1 MIGYYRIVFCALL
14 ITLFAF
20 SKAKGSDKMRNYKIT
35 DIKNS
40 EEMIQSA
47 AKILFTVF
55 QEINPPSWPTYE
67 SALEEVN
74 ECLENGR
81 ICLGLFVDEKLIG
94 WAGLRE
100 QYEKTWELHPIV
112 IAQEYQGQ
120 GWGKI
125 LLKALEKR
133 GVQKGVEGIVLG
145 TDDETFRT
153 SLSQTELSG
162 DNLFSEIQNIKNLNH
177 HPYEFYRT
185 CGYNIVGVIPN
196 ANGKNKPDIWMWKS
210 LL

>member
-1 MIGYYRIVFCALL
+1 
-14 ITLFAF
+14 
-20 SKAKGSDKMRNYKIT
+20 MRNYKIDDLT
-35 DIKNS
+35 HS
-40 EEMIQSA
+40 EAMIHTA
-47 AKILFTVF
+47 AEILFSVF
-55 QEINPPSWPTYE
+55 HEINTPSWPTYE

-81 ICLGLFVDEKLIG
+81 ICLGLFLDDQLIG

-112 IAQEYQGQ
+112 VTQEHQGQ
-120 GWGKI
+120 GWGKV
-125 LLKALEKR
+125 LLEALEKR
-133 GVQKGVEGIVLG
+133 ALQKGIEGILLG

-162 DNLFSEIQNIKNLNH
+162 ENLFSEIQNIKNLNH
-177 HPYEFYRT
+177 HPYEFYQN
-185 CGYNIVGVIPN
+185 CGYTIVGVIPN

-210 LL
+210 LIRSY

>member
-1 MIGYYRIVFCALL
+1 ME
-14 ITLFAF
+14 
-20 SKAKGSDKMRNYKIT
+20 NYKII
-35 DIKNS
+35 DMNKS
-40 EEMIQSA
+40 PERIQSA
-47 AKILFTVF
+47 AEILFSVF
-55 QEINPPSWPTYE
+55 QEIIPLSWPSFQ

-74 ECLENGR
+74 ECLEDGR
-81 ICLGLFVDEKLIG
+81 ICLGLCVDDELIG

-112 IAQEYQGQ
+112 ISQEYQGQ

-125 LLKALEKR
+125 LLEVLEKR
-133 GVQKGVEGIVLG
+133 AIQEGIEGILLG

-153 SLSQTELSG
+153 SLSQKELSG
-162 DNLFSEIQNIKNLNH
+162 DNLFSEVQNIKNLNH
-177 HPYEFYRT
+177 HPYEFYQS
-185 CGYNIVGVIPN
+185 CGYTIVGVIPN